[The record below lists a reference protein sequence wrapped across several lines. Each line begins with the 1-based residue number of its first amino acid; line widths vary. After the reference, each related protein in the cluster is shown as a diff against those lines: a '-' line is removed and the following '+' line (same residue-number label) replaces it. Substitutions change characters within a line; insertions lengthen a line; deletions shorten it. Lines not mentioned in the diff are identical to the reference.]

1 MKKLLLLG
9 TIFSLFTI
17 AASAQKGK
25 DFRQDR
31 HRFETGQVTPGERA
45 RIHKNRVEY
54 KRTEHRFK
62 RDGRFSRMEKR
73 KLGKMKRHDRRMN
86 YRFHHND
93 RKRF

>member
-25 DFRQDR
+25 DIRPDR
-31 HRFETGQVTPGERA
+31 HRFETGQVTPGERS
-45 RIHKNRVEY
+45 RIHKNRMDY
-54 KRTEHRFK
+54 KRTEHKFK
-62 RDGRFSRMEKR
+62 RDGKLSHMEKR

-86 YRFHHND
+86 HRFHNN

>member
-25 DFRQDR
+25 EIRPDKP
-31 HRFETGQVTPGERA
+31 RFETGQVTPGERA
-45 RIHKNRVEY
+45 RIHKNRADY
-54 KRTEHRFK
+54 KRTENRFK
-62 RDGRFSRMEKR
+62 RDGKFSRGEKR
-73 KLGKMKRHDRRMN
+73 KLGKMKHHNRRMN